1 MSTVLVTG
9 GAGFLGSHLVERLLE
24 SGAAV
29 RILDNLSTG
38 TLGNLQGVV
47 DRLRA
52 QGESAR
58 GVRVG
63 QLEVVI
69 GDVRDRELVRTAT
82 RHVDA
87 IFHLAAL
94 PSSAPG
100 LVSAA
105 DLEGVNVQGTLNV
118 LQAAVAEG
126 VGRLVFASSA
136 AVYGT
141 PDSLP
146 VSENSPLKPESLFA
160 ASKLA
165 AETYCRAY
173 GTIHNLDV
181 VSLRY
186 FTVYGP
192 RQRNATKDALIP
204 ELIEMVQQQPATL
217 PRHGTTAE
225 DLTYVDD
232 AVDATCSAAAA
243 PKAAGRAINIG
254 SGRMSS
260 VLEIL
265 HILYDLLKVPPVA
278 LAPSKLSAPVRS
290 SRVQAAVT
298 LAADLLGC
306 TPRVSLVTGLGHVV
320 RAMADPEMFDG
331 QPLVGNQV
339 V

>member
-1 MSTVLVTG
+1 MRTVLVTG
-9 GAGFLGSHLVERLLE
+9 GAGFIGSHLVERLLE
-24 SGAAV
+24 GGAAV

-38 TLGNLQGVV
+38 SLRNLQGVV

-52 QGESAR
+52 PGDSPGGDR
-58 GVRVG
+58 RSG
-63 QLEVVI
+63 QLEVII

-82 RHVDA
+82 RNVDA
-87 IFHLAAL
+87 VFHLAAL
-94 PSSAPG
+94 PS
-100 LVSAA
+100 AA
-105 DLEGVNVQGTLNV
+105 WGRAGAAELESVNVQGTLNV

-136 AVYGT
+136 SVYGT
-141 PDSLP
+141 PESLP
-146 VSENSPLKPESLFA
+146 VSETSPLKPESLFA
-160 ASKLA
+160 ASKLV
-165 AETYCRAY
+165 AETYCRTY

-192 RQRNATKDALIP
+192 RQGNATDDALIP
-204 ELIEMVQQQPATL
+204 ELIEIVRHQPATM
-217 PRHGTTAE
+217 PRHGSTAE

-232 AVDATCSAAAA
+232 AVEATCSAAAA
-243 PKAAGRAINIG
+243 PKAAGQAINIG

-265 HILYDLLKVPPVA
+265 PILYDLLKVSPVA
-278 LAPSKLSAPVRS
+278 VSKLSAPVRS

-306 TPRVSLVTGLGHVV
+306 TPQVSLATGLGRVV
-320 RAMADPEMFDG
+320 RALTDPETFDG
-331 QPLVGNQV
+331 RPLVGSQAG
-339 V
+339 

>member
-9 GAGFLGSHLVERLLE
+9 GAGFIGSHLVERLLE
-24 SGAAV
+24 GGAAV

-38 TLGNLQGVV
+38 SLGNLQGVV

-52 QGESAR
+52 PGDSPGGDR
-58 GVRVG
+58 RSG
-63 QLEVVI
+63 QLEVII

-82 RHVDA
+82 RNVDA
-87 IFHLAAL
+87 VFHLAAL
-94 PSSAPG
+94 PS
-100 LVSAA
+100 AA
-105 DLEGVNVQGTLNV
+105 RGRAGAAELESVNVQGTLNV

-136 AVYGT
+136 SVYGT
-141 PDSLP
+141 
-146 VSENSPLKPESLFA
+146 PESLFA
-160 ASKLA
+160 ASKLV
-165 AETYCRAY
+165 AETYCRTY

-192 RQRNATKDALIP
+192 RQGNATDDALIP
-204 ELIEMVQQQPATL
+204 ELIEIVRHQPATM
-217 PRHGTTAE
+217 PRHGSTAE

-232 AVDATCSAAAA
+232 AVEATCSAAAA
-243 PKAAGRAINIG
+243 PKAAGQAINIG

-265 HILYDLLKVPPVA
+265 PILYDLLKVSPVA
-278 LAPSKLSAPVRS
+278 ASKLGAPGRS

-306 TPRVSLVTGLGHVV
+306 TAQVSLVTGLGHVV
-320 RAMADPEMFDG
+320 RALTDPETFDG
-331 QPLVGNQV
+331 RPLVGSQAG
-339 V
+339 